1 MFNIRLR
8 WYWLILALVF
18 IAIFVYFV
26 ISPALNGGEPDA
38 RAFIIC
44 WFIGFILIFTLVRKS
59 WIQLLNEC
67 LPCKYNE
74 LKMQFGEP
82 LQLFKVHLYALN
94 WMHFRSTFFDNGRL
108 EIYPEF
114 IMFSAFGRACIIKN
128 GSDIHLSESFW
139 FGNRIEILSGNARIC
154 CSIAKQ
160 QYEHLKSY
168 LENGEKNFD

>member
-26 ISPALNGGEPDA
+26 ISPALNGDEPDA

-44 WFIGFILIFTLVRKS
+44 WFIGFIFVFIALKKFLG
-59 WIQLLNEC
+59 QLFNEC
-67 LPCKYNE
+67 LPAKYNE

-82 LQLFKVHLYALN
+82 VQSFKVSLRSINWLN
-94 WMHFRSTFFDNGRL
+94 FRNTFFANARF
-108 EIYPEF
+108 EIYPDF
-114 IMFSAFGRACIIKN
+114 FMFSAFGRACIIKN
-128 GSDIHLSESFW
+128 VSDILLSESFLS
-139 FGNRIEILSGNARIC
+139 GCQIEIQSGDSRMY

-160 QYEHLKSY
+160 QYEHIKSY